1 MTERRDDAAPTGRR
15 LPGALPP
22 VAQAPSSPSAPA
34 PSAAPGV
41 AAPPV
46 APLAVAS
53 PVAVTP
59 GAPTAESRTLRA
71 VGAFALGTAA
81 VLLGVAAAI
90 VIALWPP
97 PPVVDPSAVAS
108 GGMPQ
113 DVVAALASLRNEARE
128 VVEIKHV
135 PQPPPPRPADA
146 TVNLPE
152 GHPYRAWALRCPS
165 TSTPPPQ
172 TEGPITP
179 GTQTT
184 VLLPMVPPVRCEVS
198 LAGPGTNRIDVRAGA
213 HVTCR
218 MAGGLVCD

>member
-22 VAQAPSSPSAPA
+22 VASAPSGPSTTA

-41 AAPPV
+41 AAPSVPQVV
-46 APLAVAS
+46 AAS
-53 PVAVTP
+53 PVAVTA
-59 GAPTAESRTLRA
+59 GAPTSEQRTLRA

-81 VLLGVAAAI
+81 VLLSVAAAI
-90 VIALWPP
+90 VIGLWPP

-108 GGMPQ
+108 GGMPE

-128 VVEIKHV
+128 VVEVKHV

-146 TVNLPE
+146 TIGLPE

-165 TSTPPPQ
+165 TSMPPPL

-179 GTQTT
+179 GSQTS
-184 VLLPMVPPVRCEVS
+184 VLIPMVPPVRCEVS

-213 HVTCR
+213 HVTCH